1 MEIKCPKICCKIVA
15 SKRSF
20 CGYGYIDINI
30 AYELQGIDLLH
41 LVLTILYCYI
51 RLHTVL

>member
-1 MEIKCPKICCKIVA
+1 MEIKCPQICCKIMA

-30 AYELQGIDLLH
+30 AYELQGVD
-41 LVLTILYCYI
+41 CYI